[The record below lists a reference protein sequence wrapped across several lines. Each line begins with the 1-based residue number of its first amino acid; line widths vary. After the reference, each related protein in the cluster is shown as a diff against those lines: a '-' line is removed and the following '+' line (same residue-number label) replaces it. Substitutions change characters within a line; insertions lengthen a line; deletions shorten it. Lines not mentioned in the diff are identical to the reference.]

1 MNELSRHRKMTT
13 RKGTEIVKADHLCH
27 KCYEAVRKNVLLNHY
42 SPMKKQHT
50 KSLVKMTTFT
60 VKDRF
65 EDKRV

>member
-13 RKGTEIVKADHLCH
+13 RKGTEIVEADHLCH

-60 VKDRF
+60 VKDRL
-65 EDKRV
+65 EDKCI